1 MAIAYVYDGTLYL
14 AITRRCT
21 LACTFCPKVHGRWVV
36 AGNDMSH
43 DQEPSAAEALA
54 AAHAL
59 MPQVPAKKAAFVGL
73 GEPTM
78 RLDVLCAV
86 GRQLRAD
93 GFHVRVVTDGL
104 ANLRAGHDV
113 TPQLEG
119 AVDEV
124 SVSLNAPDG
133 DTYVK
138 VCPNRYG
145 AAAHAAV
152 CDFIGAVK
160 PHVPS
165 VLASVV
171 TAPGVDVE
179 ATQALARKLGVPL
192 RVRPYFDPRLGE
204 PHEQPAG
211 PR

>member
-21 LACTFCPKVHGRWVV
+21 LACTFCPKVHGRWTV

-43 DQEPSAAEALA
+43 DREPSAEEALA
-54 AAHAL
+54 AARAL
-59 MPQVPAKKAAFVGL
+59 APQVPSRRAAFVGL

-78 RLDVLCAV
+78 RLDVLASV
-86 GRQLRAD
+86 GRALRAD

-113 TPQLEG
+113 SGELAG

-133 DTYVK
+133 ETYAR
-138 VCPNRYG
+138 VCPNKYG

-160 PHVPS
+160 QHVPS

-179 ATQALARKLGVPL
+179 ATKALAKRLDVPL
-192 RVRPYFDPRLGE
+192 RVRPWFDPRLGE
-204 PHEQPAG
+204 PHERAS
-211 PR
+211 